1 MPMPTRL
8 AEKVVKGAK
17 SICVVRCWSRLLH
30 GSVPPV
36 VRGQEAWLKRPKRIK
51 YSMLM
56 SLFSFINVQLGAWCP
71 VRPGCLCKGEGLFV
85 TEVPLCIFKSNAV
98 IWPYPGYLLRS
109 VAGGGM
115 PLSSTRNME
124 CSCDTRLRSSAEAP
138 GWLALGERR
147 QLFSRTDFAIDVWA
161 KVVEQLTAC
170 HLRIGSE
177 APFSADIGSR
187 SAALLMRRNMYS
199 D

>member
-85 TEVPLCIFKSNAV
+85 TEVPLCIFESNAV

-138 GWLALGERR
+138 GTGGTSAVVQQDRLRDRCLGQGGGAVDGVSSPNR
-147 QLFSRTDFAIDVWA
+147 QRSPVFS
-161 KVVEQLTAC
+161 
-170 HLRIGSE
+170 
-177 APFSADIGSR
+177 
-187 SAALLMRRNMYS
+187 
-199 D
+199 